1 MRKALLPWLG
11 CGLMDFFGCV
21 SERGIT
27 QEELVRRTQELAN
40 AVAVG
45 DQTPWK
51 KYFADDCMY
60 FDEGGRKK
68 NKEGVLNDVTPLPQG
83 YSGNI
88 TVEKAQSHIENDIA
102 ILSYDMKERENVFG
116 QELTVRYHATDTWM
130 WRKGA
135 WQIVAGQVFRY
146 YADPPRGD
154 IDSRTFTD
162 YVGTYEL
169 APGKTLTI
177 SREEG
182 QLFRQRG
189 DGPKVELIPEVTGIF
204 FREGVEGRILFRRGK
219 PGKVEAL
226 LDRRNSEDL
235 VWKKVAG
242 VSK

>member
-11 CGLMDFFGCV
+11 CGLLAFSGCA
-21 SERGIT
+21 SKRGIN

-45 DQTPWK
+45 DHTPWE

-60 FDEGGRKK
+60 FDEDGRKK

-83 YSGNI
+83 YSGSI
-88 TVEKAQSHIENDIA
+88 TVEKEQSHIESDIA

-116 QELTVRYHATDTWM
+116 QELTARYHATDTWM

-146 YADPPRGD
+146 YDDPPRGA
-154 IDSRTFTD
+154 IDPRTFRD

-169 APGKTLTI
+169 APGKTLI
-177 SREEG
+177 VSREEG
-182 QLFRQRG
+182 HLFRQRG
-189 DGPKVELIPEVTGIF
+189 DGPKVELIPELTGVF
-204 FREGVEGRILFRRGK
+204 FRKGIEGRILFRREKQGK
-219 PGKVEAL
+219 AEAL
-226 LDRRNSEDL
+226 LERRNSQEL
-235 VWKKVAG
+235 VWRRVAG